1 MLGPSRLVRALVGSG
16 ASAFALFVGCAHGGD
31 VDADSAANGS
41 GRGSDAGRD
50 GARDGALI
58 ASDAAVPEIDA
69 ATSGS
74 DAGAGTDGAG
84 SDAST
89 TTACTQALAALKFS
103 FDTGPDGFTHE
114 ILDNAQSSGASWPF
128 DPWAQGTP
136 SNAIGCAS
144 GQCWATELSQNYA
157 QCQRAA
163 LVSPVMDLTACAA
176 EDISVTFQH
185 AYSFW
190 SGAIS
195 SVSYYDGGVVEI
207 SKDGGATWAVAGPY
221 TYPGTVKIN
230 PQWTSS
236 YACVAASGF
245 HVDQKPGFVQV
256 ASTWHK
262 ETIPIVAAYRTASFK
277 VRFAFGSGVSS
288 QTTSASTSRSA
299 TAPGWHIDDVAIE

>member
-1 MLGPSRLVRALVGSG
+1 MVRALVGSS

-31 VDADSAANGS
+31 VDADSS
-41 GRGSDAGRD
+41 GGTAGGVTKDAGRD
-50 GARDGALI
+50 GAHDGAII
-58 ASDAAVPEIDA
+58 APDAEAPQGDGASPESDAASVK
-69 ATSGS
+69 
-74 DAGAGTDGAG
+74 DGG
-84 SDAST
+84 PDTGPST
-89 TTACTQALAALKFS
+89 GCAQALAALKFS

-128 DPWAQGTP
+128 DPWAHGTP
-136 SNAIGCAS
+136 SNALGCAS

-163 LVSPVMDLTACAA
+163 LVSPVIDLSACAA
-176 EDISVTFQH
+176 QDVSVTFQH

-207 SKDGGATWAVAGPY
+207 SKDGGSTWSVAGPY

-245 HVDQKPGFVQV
+245 HVDQKPGFVQ
-256 ASTWHK
+256 AGTTWHK

-288 QTTSASTSRSA
+288 QTTNANTSRSA